1 MSRLAIFLLTA
12 CLGTSAMAA
21 DAIDSNRLK
30 EFGDITVRYN
40 TFTSTFLQPEQA
52 QELEVVR
59 DKKVGMIN
67 VFVQKGVTPID
78 ATVTGT
84 VKDLGGKSEMLTFKK
99 VTENGSTNYI
109 AQYPVPQQETKIFTI
124 NVETGGKAHGFSFNQ
139 ELFPAP

>member
-1 MSRLAIFLLTA
+1 
-12 CLGTSAMAA
+12 
-21 DAIDSNRLK
+21 
-30 EFGDITVRYN
+30 
-40 TFTSTFLQPEQA
+40 
-52 QELEVVR
+52 
-59 DKKVGMIN
+59 MIN